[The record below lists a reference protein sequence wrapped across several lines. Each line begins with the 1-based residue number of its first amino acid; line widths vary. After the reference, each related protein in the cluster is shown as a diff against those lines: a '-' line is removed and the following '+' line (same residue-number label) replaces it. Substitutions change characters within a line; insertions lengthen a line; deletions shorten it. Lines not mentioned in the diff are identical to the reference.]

1 MPMLDRLLQRQVR
14 HIHLP
19 TGRSDLANAVADQ
32 VRCETGALLPPFAI
46 HLPASEALA
55 ACWAIMREPSV
66 GTKVSRATKEAV
78 AATVST
84 INECSYCVDVHTT
97 TLYALA
103 EPDTGAKVAT
113 GRDGE
118 VTDPNLRRILA
129 WAKATRSPGSPMLA
143 DPPFPAPAAAE
154 LVGTALGYHY
164 INRMVSIFLPSSL
177 LPNGALARGLK
188 RLIGAGIRRRLLW
201 SPLPGAALQYLP
213 DVEGAGLDEFSW
225 ATTGS
230 IIHTAFT
237 RAAAVF
243 DMLGA
248 QALPA
253 PVCGLVTGRLAQ
265 WHGEHP
271 PLSRQ
276 WVDDAVAGVA
286 EPLRPAARFAL
297 LAALAPYQIDTRIVE
312 EFRTATG
319 GPNTDEHIV
328 AAAAWSSFAAVR
340 RINEWI
346 CAPTLPSLSEPQ

>member
-1 MPMLDRLLQRQVR
+1 MPMLDRLLRRQVR
-14 HIHLP
+14 YIRLP
-19 TGRSDLANAVADQ
+19 TGRSDLADAVAHQ
-32 VRCETGALLPPFAI
+32 VRRETGALLPPFAV
-46 HLPASEALA
+46 HLPAPEALA
-55 ACWAIMREPSV
+55 GCWAIMREPAA
-66 GTKVSRATKEAV
+66 GTTMSRATKEAV
-78 AATVST
+78 AATIST
-84 INECSYCVDVHTT
+84 INECPYCVDVHTT
-97 TLYALA
+97 TLYALTDS
-103 EPDTGAKVAT
+103 DTGTKVAT

-118 VTDPNLRRILA
+118 VTDPHLRRILA
-129 WAKATRSPGSPMLA
+129 WAKATRSPGSPTLS
-143 DPPFPAPAAAE
+143 DPPFPALAAAE

-188 RLIGAGIRRRLLW
+188 RLIGPAIRRRLLS
-201 SPLPGAALQYLP
+201 SPRPGAALQHLP
-213 DVEGAGLDEFSW
+213 NVEGVNLDEFSW

-230 IIHTAFT
+230 IIHGAFT
-237 RAAAVF
+237 RAAAIF

-253 PVCGLVTGRLAQ
+253 PVRELVTGHLAQ

-276 WVDDAVAGVA
+276 WVDDAVAEIG

-297 LAALAPYQIDTRIVE
+297 LAALAPYQIDTQIVE
-312 EFRTATG
+312 EFRTASG
-319 GPNTDEHIV
+319 WHNADERIV

-346 CAPTLPSLSEPQ
+346 WTPEA

>member
-1 MPMLDRLLQRQVR
+1 MPTLDRLLQRQVR
-14 HIHLP
+14 HIRLP
-19 TGRSDLANAVADQ
+19 TGRSDLASAVADQ
-32 VRCETGALLPPFAI
+32 IRREIGALLPPLAI
-46 HLPASEALA
+46 HLPAPEALA
-55 ACWAIMREPSV
+55 ACWAIMREPAV
-66 GTKVSRATKEAV
+66 GTTVSRATKEAV
-78 AATVST
+78 AATVSM
-84 INECSYCVDVHTT
+84 INECPYCVDVHTT

-103 EPDTGAKVAT
+103 GSDTGAKVAT

-129 WAKATRSPGSPMLA
+129 WAKATRSPGSPTLA
-143 DPPFPAPAAAE
+143 DPPFPTPATAE

-177 LPNGALARGLK
+177 LPHGALARGLK

-201 SPLPGAALQYLP
+201 SPVPGAALEFLP
-213 DVEGAGLDEFSW
+213 EVEGAGLDEFSW
-225 ATTGS
+225 ATGDP
-230 IIHTAFT
+230 IIYRAFI

-243 DMLGA
+243 EVLGA

-253 PVCGLVTGRLAQ
+253 PVRELATGRLAQ
-265 WHGEHP
+265 WQGEHP

-276 WVDDAVAGVA
+276 WVDDAVADVA

-297 LAALAPYQIDTRIVE
+297 LTGLAPYQIDTRIVE
-312 EFRTATG
+312 DFRTATG
-319 GPNTDEHIV
+319 GPNADERIV

-346 CAPTLPSLSEPQ
+346 CAPTLSEPQ

>member
-1 MPMLDRLLQRQVR
+1 MPTLDRLLQRQVR

-19 TGRSDLANAVADQ
+19 TGRSDLAGAVTDQ
-32 VRCETGALLPPFAI
+32 IRREVGALLPPFAI
-46 HLPASEALA
+46 HLPSPEALA
-55 ACWAIMREPSV
+55 ACWAIMREPAV
-66 GTKVSRATKEAV
+66 GTTVSRATKEAV
-78 AATVST
+78 AATVSM
-84 INECSYCVDVHTT
+84 INECPYCVDVHTT

-103 EPDTGAKVAT
+103 ESDAGAEIAA
-113 GRDGE
+113 GRD
-118 VTDPNLRRILA
+118 VADPDLRRILA
-129 WAKATRSPGSPMLA
+129 WAKATRSPGSPMLV

-177 LPNGALARGLK
+177 LPSGALAHGLK
-188 RLIGAGIRRRLLW
+188 RLIGAGIRRRLLS
-201 SPLPGAALQYLP
+201 SPPPGAALQYLP
-213 DVEGAGLDEFSW
+213 DVEGAGLDEFPW
-225 ATTGS
+225 ATGDPN
-230 IIHTAFT
+230 IHRAFI

-243 DMLGA
+243 EALGA

-253 PVCGLVTGRLAQ
+253 PVRELVTGRLTQ

-286 EPLRPAARFAL
+286 EPLRAAARFAL
-297 LAALAPYQIDTRIVE
+297 LTAMAPYQIDTRIIE
-312 EFRTATG
+312 DFRTATG
-319 GPNTDEHIV
+319 ALNTDERIV

-346 CAPTLPSLSEPQ
+346 CAPTLSAPQ